1 MADGLKFELV
11 SPERLLLSEDVTSV
25 TVPGTEGD
33 FTALVG
39 HAPVLSTIRPGV
51 ITVRAED
58 GAERRYFV
66 RGGFAEITSEGL
78 TVLAEETTPMEELSA
93 ERLADEIKN
102 AEDDVTDAKDDVVR
116 QRAQEKLDH
125 LRQLQSAL

>member
-11 SPERLLLSEDVTSV
+11 SPERLLLSEQVTSV
-25 TVPGTEGD
+25 TVPGGEGD
-33 FTALVG
+33 FTALAG

-58 GAERRYFV
+58 GAQRRYFV
-66 RGGFAEITSEGL
+66 RGGFAEITGEGL
-78 TVLAEETTPMEELSA
+78 TVLAEETTPLEDLSA
-93 ERLADEIKN
+93 ERLAQEIKN
-102 AEDDVTDAKDDVVR
+102 AEDDVADAKDDAVR